1 MKKEDVDALYNTY
14 YSYMLGFATKT
25 TGGNKSEATEMVHKL
40 YCNLI
45 KWDIKEIENPKT
57 YLCQSIINMYR
68 TSKKKQ
74 LAQLPA
80 VLELK
85 EAIMSNEESRQTA
98 EDNLIAQ
105 DRIDIVLDFIET
117 LPKQQKAI
125 AFQICKGIRMSSIAE
140 ETAIPYNTVKA
151 NWRHIAIKL
160 KEELNN
166 KGESF
171 LWKVNI

>member
-1 MKKEDVDALYNTY
+1 MKKEDVDSLYVENY
-14 YSYMLGFATKT
+14 NYLLGFTSKMLR
-25 TGGNKSEATEMVHKL
+25 GNKTEALDLMHIL
-40 YCNLI
+40 YLNLLSQNI
-45 KWDIKEIENPKT
+45 ITIDNPKT
-57 YLCQSIINMYR
+57 YLCQAILNLYR
-68 TSKKKQ
+68 NKLRKK
-74 LAQLPA
+74 
-80 VLELK
+80 VVEEVELM
-85 EAIMSNEESRQTA
+85 EAIMTDDNSRVTS
-98 EDNLIAQ
+98 EDELISKG
-105 DRIDIVLDFIET
+105 RIEIVLDFIDT

-140 ETAIPYNTVKA
+140 KTAIPYNTVKA

>member
-1 MKKEDVDALYNTY
+1 M
-14 YSYMLGFATKT
+14 
-25 TGGNKSEATEMVHKL
+25 
-40 YCNLI
+40 
-45 KWDIKEIENPKT
+45 
-57 YLCQSIINMYR
+57 
-68 TSKKKQ
+68 
-74 LAQLPA
+74 
-80 VLELK
+80 
-85 EAIMSNEESRQTA
+85 
-98 EDNLIAQ
+98 IAQ

-140 ETAIPYNTVKA
+140 ETAIPYHTVKA